1 MTSSDALALSENQH
15 ALQETLRGFLAD
27 QLPSDVLRAAL
38 ETQAG
43 YSPELH
49 ARLAG
54 ELGLTGLMIPAEFGG
69 LGMSQAEASVVHAEL
84 GRALYPGPF
93 LSSALAAR
101 VLLAAG
107 DRAAQEQWLPRL
119 ADGSATATV
128 AAADESG
135 HWAPGRDS
143 VRAEQVKRASD
154 GGMGRWAGSG
164 GWRLYGH
171 RWYVLAAHVAD
182 IVVVPAITESGPA
195 VFLVES
201 RSLGFTASGQLGLDL
216 TRRVCVTAFDEAPAV
231 LLGQGDVAAAALG
244 QAEHDFLLATTAEA
258 AGGIGWCLDAA
269 IAYAKDREQFGQPV
283 GSFQAVAHACVDML
297 AEFQA
302 VSAAARYAAVAAA
315 DGTDEAP
322 MAAHVAALRAGE
334 AYRSVTES
342 AIHLFG
348 GIGFTWEHDAH
359 LYYRRAWSA
368 ERLAGGPQA
377 QRAAIS
383 DLGRETRKVGPGRL
397 PRQAA
402 EAGAGCDPPGLAPP
416 RRGMVPAASA
426 SRMDS
431 EHATAQR
438 QIAAAARKATR

>member
-1 MTSSDALALSENQH
+1 MTMSDTLALSEDQR
-15 ALQETLRGFLAD
+15 ALQSTLRGFLAD
-27 QLPSDVLRAAL
+27 QLPPAALRAAL

-54 ELGLTGLMIPAEFGG
+54 ELGLTGLTIPEEFGG

-93 LSSALAAR
+93 LSTALAAR

-107 DRAAQEQWLPRL
+107 DRAAQEHWLPRL

-128 AAADESG
+128 AAAGEGG
-135 HWAPGRDS
+135 HWTPGPDS
-143 VRAEQVKRASD
+143 VRAERVKRASEE
-154 GGMGRWAGSG
+154 GMGRWVG

-195 VFLVES
+195 IFLVES
-201 RSLGFTASGQLGLDL
+201 RSLSFTASGQLGLDL

-231 LLGQGDVAAAALG
+231 LLAQGDFAAAALG
-244 QAEHDFLLATTAEA
+244 QAEHDFLLATAAEA

-269 IAYAKDREQFGQPV
+269 IAYAKDREQFGQPI

-322 MAAHVAALRAGE
+322 IAAHVAALRAGE
-334 AYRSVTES
+334 AYRAVTES

-377 QRAAIS
+377 HRAAIS
-383 DLGRETRKVGPGRL
+383 DL
-397 PRQAA
+397 
-402 EAGAGCDPPGLAPP
+402 AGL
-416 RRGMVPAASA
+416 
-426 SRMDS
+426 
-431 EHATAQR
+431 
-438 QIAAAARKATR
+438 